1 MECFAQ
7 LGVKSSKVNK
17 PFVLAIKG
25 ELAIEISG
33 VVLKETPDSAVV
45 MSCGVFLAD
54 A

>member
-7 LGVKSSKVNK
+7 LGVNSSKVNV
-17 PFVLAIKG
+17 PFLLATKG
-25 ELAIEISG
+25 ELAIEISE
-33 VVLKETPDSAVV
+33 VVLEGTPDSAIV